1 MFCPEDGQERLYL
14 NSNYAEAQ
22 RQHFKKRSTTDCG
35 RDWQW
40 VTKVEGEVLVL
51 RFDLA
56 KDIRK
61 KCHLNEASVNSIDGK
76 LEQHLCSNP
85 D

>member
-1 MFCPEDGQERLYL
+1 MVCPEDGQKRLYL
-14 NSNYAEAQ
+14 NSNYVGAR
-22 RQHFKKRSTTDCG
+22 RQHFKRSTTDCG

-40 VTKVEGEVLVL
+40 VTKVEDEVLVL

-56 KDIRK
+56 EDIRK
-61 KCHLNEASVNSIDGK
+61 KCHLNEASVNSIEGK
-76 LEQHLCSNP
+76 LELHLGSTP